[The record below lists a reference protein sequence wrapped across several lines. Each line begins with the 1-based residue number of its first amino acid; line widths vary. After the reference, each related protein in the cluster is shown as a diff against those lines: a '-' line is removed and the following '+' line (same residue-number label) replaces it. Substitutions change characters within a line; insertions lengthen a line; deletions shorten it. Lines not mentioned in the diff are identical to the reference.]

1 MSTEYTINLNT
12 IDKVKRFVNI
22 STSLICDD
30 IRLSSG
36 KYIVDG
42 KSILGIF
49 SLDLSKDITMSLVGN
64 EQEIKEA
71 VDKLEG
77 FMVK

>member
-22 STSLICDD
+22 STSLTCDD
-30 IRLSSG
+30 IRLLSG
-36 KYIVDG
+36 RYIVDG

-49 SLDLSKDITMSLVGN
+49 SLDLSKDITMNLVGN
-64 EQEIKEA
+64 EEEVKEA

-77 FMVK
+77 FMIK

>member
-22 STSLICDD
+22 STSLTCDD

-36 KYIVDG
+36 RYIVDG

-49 SLDLSKDITMSLVGN
+49 SLDLSKDITMNLVGN
-64 EQEIKEA
+64 EEEVKEA

-77 FMVK
+77 FMIK

>member
-22 STSLICDD
+22 STSLTCDD

-36 KYIVDG
+36 RYIVDG

-64 EQEIKEA
+64 EEEIKEA

-77 FMVK
+77 FMIK